1 MGRWLTLIL
10 PMRFE
15 IDEAT
20 SMEVAAIMEVTKNNV
35 PRTPSERQNLSLKN
49 PVTQE
54 LRDISIESFV

>member
-1 MGRWLTLIL
+1 
-10 PMRFE
+10 MRFE

-20 SMEVAAIMEVTKNNV
+20 SMEAAAIIEVTKNNV
-35 PRTPSERQNLSLKN
+35 PRTPSERPNLALKN